1 MFKNYLRKSVRNY
14 YSYTKDINIGIR
26 QKIHAQ
32 LSRQFLIYLRNSI
45 FNYIC
50 VCLSQWSSKSSSSTA
65 SIRDVW
71 RGSKMMRKRLGE
83 KGGGLAGSQWR
94 VGGWRGTLRGWKS
107 IPLDGVTSRA
117 QLALARVSFRRGFR
131 VLTVVHWRFLPVVSF
146 LLRR

>member
-14 YSYTKDINIGIR
+14 YSYTKDINIDIR

-83 KGGGLAGSQWR
+83 GRRAGRKLVEGGRLAGYTPRVEEHLSWWRHLEGPISASTSVISSRFLRTDCRSLALSAGGL
-94 VGGWRGTLRGWKS
+94 
-107 IPLDGVTSRA
+107 
-117 QLALARVSFRRGFR
+117 VS
-131 VLTVVHWRFLPVVSF
+131 SA
-146 LLRR
+146 